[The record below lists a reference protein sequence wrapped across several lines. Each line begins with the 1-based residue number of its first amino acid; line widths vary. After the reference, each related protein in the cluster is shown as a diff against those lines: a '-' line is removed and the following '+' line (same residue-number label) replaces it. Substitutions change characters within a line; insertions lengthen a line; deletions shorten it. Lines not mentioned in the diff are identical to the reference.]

1 MECLQEDIDL
11 CVLELDMED
20 CTEIDYY
27 FEDEKVAVD
36 LKDKDF
42 QLATQNPRDTLNHQ
56 LMVVKLLDMEDL
68 LMLEHFESMDYYSYF
83 CYLLPDKAQT
93 CLDLLDSRD
102 KAADLPTSFHE
113 IFAEIIIVLS

>member
-11 CVLELDMED
+11 FVLELDMED

-56 LMVVKLLDMEDL
+56 LMVVNLLDMED
-68 LMLEHFESMDYYSYF
+68 
-83 CYLLPDKAQT
+83 
-93 CLDLLDSRD
+93 
-102 KAADLPTSFHE
+102 
-113 IFAEIIIVLS
+113 